1 MITVESWDSLGH
13 KSIVLFS
20 WLSFCAST
28 TLILYFHHWTVPQKW
43 FFIPKILPSAADTS
57 ILSLERCAWKR
68 GHCWFSPAL
77 LFLYVS
83 VIFTSNAV
91 ALSEWHSQF
100 IRILINN
107 SLDVMIRVMNQFF
120 FEDDLGCFWAR
131 QLEITLMIS
140 TSVPTLTGCCGI
152 RFLAMMMVMI
162 MMMIGD

>member
-20 WLSFCAST
+20 WLSFCART

-77 LFLYVS
+77 LFLCVN

-91 ALSEWHSQF
+91 ALSECSYEYWYKSDTDSDNADDSDK
-100 IRILINN
+100 IRHRECQRQKQTQSKQMHKLSLDNDINN
-107 SLDVMIRVMNQFF
+107 SLDVIITVMN
-120 FEDDLGCFWAR
+120 
-131 QLEITLMIS
+131 
-140 TSVPTLTGCCGI
+140 
-152 RFLAMMMVMI
+152 
-162 MMMIGD
+162 